1 MDTIYVTGH
10 RNPDT
15 DSIVS
20 AMAYAALRNALGDR
34 EYRAA
39 RLGHV
44 SDETQLVLD
53 RFGFTAPTWIK
64 TMRTQVRDLD
74 YDTPPALSGAL
85 TVSRA
90 WSVLSSDSSIA
101 AIPVTNED
109 GTLFGMLSSGDIA
122 AYDMCSIERPHI
134 EKIPVF
140 NLLSVLEGRILNEAG
155 NLVDT
160 ITGDVSIALP
170 QSCENLLFSGEDNI
184 VVCGHQPDMI
194 RRALELNVRCV
205 ILCQA
210 ELDEELRNLPSNTCI
225 ISTPFDAYR
234 AVRLIYHSIPI
245 RRICHTTNLV
255 CFHLDDYVDDV
266 RESMLKSRYRCYPIL
281 DENERVVGTL
291 SRYHLIRPR
300 RKRVVLVDHN
310 ERAQSVPGLD
320 QAEILE
326 IIDHHRLADI
336 QTGNPIYFRNEP
348 VGSTTTIIAGMYQ
361 EKGLMPS
368 EKLAGLMASAIVS
381 DTVMFKSPTC
391 TDRDRSMAERMARI
405 ANVSLKEL
413 GQQIFSASWSDDKT
427 AEELLFT
434 DFKDF
439 HIAGHNLGVGQIT
452 CVNSEHILERKDEF
466 LAVMRKTMEEKNYS
480 LMLLMLTDVLRE
492 GTQLIY
498 LGDEE
503 TIRQAFSPEARHNVV
518 FLPHVMSRKKQII
531 PTLSAMWG

>member
-1 MDTIYVTGH
+1 MNTVYVTGH

-34 EYRAA
+34 EYQAG

-53 RFGFTAPTWIK
+53 RFGFSAPPWIK

-74 YDTPPALSGAL
+74 YDTPPALSSAV

-90 WSVLSSDSSIA
+90 WSVLTADRSIA

-109 GTLFGMLSSGDIA
+109 GTLYGMLSSGDIA
-122 AYDMCSIERPHI
+122 ACDMQSIERPHI
-134 EKIPVF
+134 EEIPVF

-170 QSCENLLFSGEDNI
+170 QSCENLLFSSKDSI
-184 VVCGHQPDMI
+184 VVVGHQPDMV
-194 RRALELNVRCV
+194 RRALEIGVRCV
-205 ILCQA
+205 IVCQA
-210 ELDEELRNLPSNTCI
+210 ELDEELRNMPTDTCI

-234 AVRLIYHSIPI
+234 AVRLLYQSLPI
-245 RRICHTTNLV
+245 RRICRTDNIE
-255 CFHLDDYVDDV
+255 CFHLDDFVDDV
-266 RESMLKSRYRCYPIL
+266 REGMLKSRFRCYPIL

-310 ERAQSVPGLD
+310 EAAQSVPGLD

-368 EKLAGLMASAIVS
+368 EKLAGMMAAAIVS

-391 TDRDRSMAERMARI
+391 TQRDRNMAERMARI
-405 ANVSLKEL
+405 ANVSLDEL
-413 GQQIFSASWSDDKT
+413 GQEIFSASWSDDKP
-427 AEELLFT
+427 ARDLMFT

-452 CVNSEHILERKDEF
+452 CVNSEHILLRKEEF
-466 LAVMRKTMEEKNYS
+466 LAEMEKTMQKKGYS
-480 LMLLMLTDVLRE
+480 LMLLMLTDVLLE

-498 LGDEE
+498 LGDEDA
-503 TIRQAFSPEARHNVV
+503 IRMAFSPDAKNNVV

-531 PTLSAMWG
+531 PALSAMWG